1 VCFNGK
7 SCHIFLSNQISV
19 YKRAQHLLRG
29 IPYSGHDN
37 HETSQ
42 LSNQILRNNLF
53 FSFFLSKLSRLY
65 IELDTCLLLT
75 SVKRRI
81 PFSKCHLSTNKK
93 MPIFWRLLNIWLW
106 AWRHE
111 KGNVQYIKKDKI
123 IYKKGWI
130 YLALTHK
137 WLMQSN
143 NKFSYDNSIC
153 EINLGEEH

>member
-1 VCFNGK
+1 MLYFG
-7 SCHIFLSNQISV
+7 SLSHNFP
-19 YKRAQHLLRG
+19 L
-29 IPYSGHDN
+29 PP
-37 HETSQ
+37 
-42 LSNQILRNNLF
+42 LF
-53 FSFFLSKLSRLY
+53 QTLV
-65 IELDTCLLLT
+65 TALLT
-75 SVKRRI
+75 WQSQRHNAKTKTSLALGLGASLLVPHGYINNVFSQCMQYLLIKR
-81 PFSKCHLSTNKK
+81 CL
-93 MPIFWRLLNIWLW
+93 FWGGCWTYDYE
-106 AWRHE
+106 HE